1 MAHLFAALS
10 VLLLLTPFDGQT
22 KNDNAYQKFLD
33 KATDYFEPSAT
44 RVNEEYQLGSYRWDL
59 DQAKGKLIFS
69 ENGTP
74 RVIASVQIVGSYSIA
89 SHTWKWSW
97 ANETVLEEMKK
108 GAEKVKRYGEQHG
121 FKELTTAQFECDE
134 DYAWTLI
141 AATAYVLKYKGAYRG
156 AIDNGYVYVL
166 ISDIR
171 WADDNLN
178 PRKHSAES

>member
-1 MAHLFAALS
+1 LAHLIAVLS
-10 VLLLLTPFDGQT
+10 ILLLLTPFDGQT

-74 RVIASVQIVGSYSIA
+74 RVIASVQIVGSYSTS

-97 ANETVLEEMKK
+97 ANETVLKEMKK
-108 GAEKVKRYGEQHG
+108 ETEKVKRYGEQHG

-134 DYAWTLI
+134 DYAWTLM

-156 AIDNGYVYVL
+156 QIDNGYVYML

-178 PRKHSAES
+178 PRKHNAES